1 MRRTSRRFVAI
12 VTLFGLLLVQGS
24 VAAYACTTM
33 FNPLGGLVPAASA
46 GPATDCASMMAMAE
60 AGLCLQHCTQ
70 GDDANSTVPAV
81 DVPGPALR
89 GFLCVALAPAA
100 GTVTHRVA
108 ARPVA
113 RSTSP
118 PPLLL
123 SQRLRI

>member
-1 MRRTSRRFVAI
+1 MRRTFRRFVAA

-24 VAAYACTTM
+24 VSAYACATV

-46 GPATDCASMMAMAE
+46 GPAIDCASMMAMAD
-60 AGLCLQHCTQ
+60 AGMCLQHCTQ
-70 GDDANSTVPAV
+70 GDDANSTAPAL
-81 DVPGPALR
+81 DVP
-89 GFLCVALAPAA
+89 APAA
-100 GTVTHRVA
+100 SGFLTVSLAPGSNVA
-108 ARPVA
+108 SIRLATRPTP

>member
-1 MRRTSRRFVAI
+1 MRRSTRRFVAAL
-12 VTLFGLLLVQGS
+12 TMFGLLLVQGS

-46 GPATDCASMMAMAE
+46 GPATDCASMMAKAE
-60 AGLCLQHCTQ
+60 AGMCLQHCTQ
-70 GDDANSTVPAV
+70 GHDANNTVPAT
-81 DVPGPALR
+81 DVPGPAASA
-89 GFLCVALAPAA
+89 FLVVALAPAEGA
-100 GTVTHRVA
+100 GSNSMA
-108 ARPVA
+108 ARPTA